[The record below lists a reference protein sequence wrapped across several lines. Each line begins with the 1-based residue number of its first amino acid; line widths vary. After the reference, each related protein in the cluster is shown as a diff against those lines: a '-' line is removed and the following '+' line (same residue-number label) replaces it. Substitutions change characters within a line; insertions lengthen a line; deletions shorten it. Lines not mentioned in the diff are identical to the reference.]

1 MATLAA
7 LENLVTEQTAHFYAL
22 GTANEAK
29 AESRLFDAAI
39 DAGMDWQHDDLH
51 GWVAIKVGEFLT
63 SGPSCDDEAP
73 EDWGNE
79 LMARDEFGRWEYAA

>member
-22 GTANEAK
+22 GTAHEAK

-39 DAGMDWQHDDLH
+39 EAGMDWQHDDLH

-63 SGPSCDDEAP
+63 SGPSTDDFDDVEGTAQDEA
-73 EDWGNE
+73 
-79 LMARDEFGRWEYAA
+79 GRWEYAA

>member
-1 MATLAA
+1 MANLAA

-39 DAGMDWQHDDLH
+39 EAGMDWQHDDLH

-63 SGPSCDDEAP
+63 SGPSIDDMDDVE
-73 EDWGNE
+73 GI
-79 LMARDEFGRWEYAA
+79 ARDEAGRWEYAA